1 MTAHPGA
8 VTAHRRRPGT
18 APGRP
23 PSTSTRHVLLKVKPS
38 DMNPSDMK
46 MNARNTIVPALLA
59 FAVFSFAAPAFAQLP
74 PSAQA
79 AEDARFIAFG
89 KEIFKSKA
97 VCQYCHK
104 WDASGDQGY
113 GGNALSLR
121 KTQLTPEQMTE
132 VVKCGRPA
140 TGMPYHDRF
149 AYTDKRCYGYT
160 REQMGNDMP
169 PAGNDF
175 LSNREVDAVVKYL
188 FAKDV
193 GKGPATYEDCVDFW
207 GTDTKQCDPMKK

>member
-1 MTAHPGA
+1 M
-8 VTAHRRRPGT
+8 
-18 APGRP
+18 PGRVLYLYN
-23 PSTSTRHVLLKVKPS
+23 TRHAAVE
-38 DMNPSDMK
+38 MK
-46 MNARNTIVPALLA
+46 MKSGTNTRCLALLA
-59 FAVFSFAAPAFAQLP
+59 LGTLLGSVAMASLSPIP
-74 PSAQA
+74 GRAQA
-79 AEDARFIAFG
+79 PLSAEDARFIEFG

-121 KTQLTPEQMTE
+121 ATQLTPEQMTV
-132 VVKCGRPA
+132 VVKCGRPG

-160 REQMGNDMP
+160 REQMGNDTP

-175 LSNREVDAVVKYL
+175 LSAREVDAVVKYL
-188 FAKDV
+188 FANDV
-193 GKGPATYEDCVDFW
+193 GRGPATYEDCVAFW
-207 GTDTKQCDPMKK
+207 GTETRQCEPMKQ

>member
-1 MTAHPGA
+1 
-8 VTAHRRRPGT
+8 
-18 APGRP
+18 
-23 PSTSTRHVLLKVKPS
+23 
-38 DMNPSDMK
+38 MK
-46 MNARNTIVPALLA
+46 MNAARGTTLWFGLLALTLLSASALVPACAL
-59 FAVFSFAAPAFAQLP
+59 
-74 PSAQA
+74 AQA
-79 AEDARFIAFG
+79 PPQTQAQPQTQAPLSAEEARFIEFG

-121 KTQLTPEQMTE
+121 ATILTPGQMTE

-149 AYTDKRCYGYT
+149 SYTDKRCYGAT
-160 REQMGNDMP
+160 REDMGKDMP

-193 GKGPATYEDCVDFW
+193 GRGPATYEDCVDFW
-207 GTDTKQCDPMKK
+207 GTNTKQCDPMKK

>member
-1 MTAHPGA
+1 MIQAKMVIGMEGNMQRDVRERLCWVSFAPAVALLLSAFVPGA
-8 VTAHRRRPGT
+8 ALAQTALSAEEAR
-18 APGRP
+18 
-23 PSTSTRHVLLKVKPS
+23 LL
-38 DMNPSDMK
+38 
-46 MNARNTIVPALLA
+46 
-59 FAVFSFAAPAFAQLP
+59 
-74 PSAQA
+74 
-79 AEDARFIAFG
+79 EFG

-97 VCQYCHK
+97 VCQFCHK

-121 KTQLTPEQMTE
+121 ATKLTPEQLAE
-132 VVKCGRPA
+132 VVKCGRPG

-160 REQMGNDMP
+160 SDQLGSDLP

-175 LSNREVDAVVKYL
+175 LSAREIDAVVKYL

-193 GKGPATYEDCVDFW
+193 GHGPATYEDCVEFW
-207 GTDTKQCDPMKK
+207 GKDTQQCEPMKK

>member
-1 MTAHPGA
+1 
-8 VTAHRRRPGT
+8 
-18 APGRP
+18 
-23 PSTSTRHVLLKVKPS
+23 
-38 DMNPSDMK
+38 MK
-46 MNARNTIVPALLA
+46 MKAARENTLRYTFVALALLS
-59 FAVFSFAAPAFAQLP
+59 VAALLSASGQ
-74 PSAQA
+74 AQA
-79 AEDARFIAFG
+79 QAPLSAEEARFIEFG

-97 VCQYCHK
+97 VCQFCHK

-121 KTQLTPEQMTE
+121 ATKLTPEQMTE

-160 REQMGNDMP
+160 REQMGKDMP

-175 LSNREVDAVVKYL
+175 LSNREVEAVVKYL

-207 GTDTKQCDPMKK
+207 GKDTRQCEPMKK